1 MDRKWMT
8 CSFSLQIGGF
18 GGVSLVSKSRESF
31 LFVLNDQKKDKSIQV
46 ERYLLCII
54 GIVWFFSTTLIH
66 SRDTS

>member
-1 MDRKWMT
+1 MT

-18 GGVSLVSKSRESF
+18 GGVSPVSKSRESF

-54 GIVWFFSTTLIH
+54 GIV
-66 SRDTS
+66 